1 MEKTFDNS
9 RFSKNV
15 NTLFKENYYS
25 KQTLNLKLKNIID
38 KDKALSDRKIVDF
51 DFIKIFHNFKKNMK
65 QFDEGQLKRKN
76 LYTTLTEE
84 NKKFSKEYQKN
95 YSMNVEKSALK
106 DTKNIKSKTCQKFYY
121 KLKVKDLIR
130 QKSNQEENNI
140 FKKDPLL
147 VTKNGIRTF
156 YMNKDIKN
164 QDDYTDETLTY
175 LDKLERNIHNNSI
188 INKVKNKIASYKM
201 AHRKKFNLTNDYFF
215 PSINMNENINDSN
228 KEEANENKMKIK
240 KKSKIKGKSKNKNES
255 LKEPPETTYQKFSM
269 DIKNYNKNIKEM
281 ISNMNKTTN
290 YFRKVN
296 NYSNIDSHYKT
307 KNFNKT
313 IVKKYSNPPISKMN
327 SVFNNSDNENKKINY
342 FSSFSNQ
349 INKGGLNLTA
359 EPSTKRKSLK
369 VSNQIESIYNEL
381 DKIQKTIKKY
391 EKRNELDIKYLY
403 SLYSHG
409 RDPEKLFKQS
419 NIQDEKL
426 LKLDQE
432 LVHSVNSFND

>member
-1 MEKTFDNS
+1 MERTFDNS

-15 NTLFKENYYS
+15 NILFKGNYNNN
-25 KQTLNLKLKNIID
+25 KQALNLKLKNIID
-38 KDKALSDRKIVDF
+38 KDKVLSERKIENF

-65 QFDEGQLKRKN
+65 QFDEGQLRRKN
-76 LYTTLTEE
+76 LYTALTEE
-84 NKKFSKEYQKN
+84 NRKFSKVYQKN
-95 YSMNVEKSALK
+95 YSMNVENSVLK

-130 QKSNQEENNI
+130 QKANQEENNI

-164 QDDYTDETLTY
+164 QEDYTDEAITY
-175 LDKLERNIHNNSI
+175 LDKLEINIHNNSI
-188 INKVKNKIASYKM
+188 INNVKNKIASYKKT
-201 AHRKKFNLTNDYFF
+201 HKKILNLTKDNFF
-215 PSINMNENINDSN
+215 PSININDN
-228 KEEANENKMKIK
+228 KTEETNENKMKIK
-240 KKSKIKGKSKNKNES
+240 KKNKIIDKNKNKNKS
-255 LKEPPETTYQKFSM
+255 LTKQSKNYQKFSL

-281 ISNMNKTTN
+281 LSNMNKTTN

-296 NYSNIDSHYKT
+296 NHTNIDVHYKD
-307 KNFNKT
+307 KNINKP

-327 SVFNNSDNENKKINY
+327 NFINNSDNENQKLNY
-342 FSSFSNQ
+342 YSSFSNQ
-349 INKGGLNLTA
+349 IKKPGLNLTA
-359 EPSTKRKSLK
+359 EINTKRKNTK
-369 VSNQIESIYNEL
+369 VSSQIESLFYQL
-381 DKIQKTIKKY
+381 DKIQKTIRKY
-391 EKRNELDIKYLY
+391 EKKNELDIKYLY

-409 RDPEKLFKQS
+409 HDPEKIFKQS
-419 NIQDEKL
+419 NLQDEKL

>member
-1 MEKTFDNS
+1 MERTFDNS

-15 NTLFKENYYS
+15 NILFKGNYNNN
-25 KQTLNLKLKNIID
+25 KQALNLKLKNIID

-51 DFIKIFHNFKKNMK
+51 DFIKILHNFKKNMK

-84 NKKFSKEYQKN
+84 NKKFIKVYQKN
-95 YSMNVEKSALK
+95 YSINVENSVLK

-147 VTKNGIRTF
+147 VSKNGIRTF
-156 YMNKDIKN
+156 YLNKDIKN
-164 QDDYTDETLTY
+164 QEDYTDEAITY

-201 AHRKKFNLTNDYFF
+201 TPNKILNLTKDNFF
-215 PSINMNENINDSN
+215 PSININDN
-228 KEEANENKMKIK
+228 KKEETNENKMKIK
-240 KKSKIKGKSKNKNES
+240 KKNKIKDKNKNKSLTKKSKN
-255 LKEPPETTYQKFSM
+255 YQKFSM

-281 ISNMNKTTN
+281 LSNMNKTTN
-290 YFRKVN
+290 CFRKVN
-296 NYSNIDSHYKT
+296 NHAKIDVHYKN
-307 KNFNKT
+307 KNLNKT
-313 IVKKYSNPPISKMN
+313 IVKKYSDSPSSKMN
-327 SVFNNSDNENKKINY
+327 SLNY

-349 INKGGLNLTA
+349 INNKPGLNLTA
-359 EPSTKRKSLK
+359 EINTQRKNLK
-369 VSNQIESIYNEL
+369 VSNQIESIYNQL
-381 DKIQKTIKKY
+381 DKIQKTIRNY

-403 SLYSHG
+403 SLYSHEH
-409 RDPEKLFKQS
+409 DPEKIFKQS

-426 LKLDQE
+426 IKLNQE
-432 LVHSVNSFND
+432 LVHSVNSFNN